1 MRLAK
6 CRAFS
11 HINIDLRISADELS
25 SETMACTLPLLENGN
40 LLANCH
46 RYVGTDRVCGYKR
59 RSWSVTAA
67 LAGGIRGVGAYRGC
81 SGEPGPSPG
90 REHGTH
96 SPTSLRPRARPTT
109 AHDGDKPGAVPE
121 AALGGLARDR
131 PWPRGGRDAGIGPP
145 LTYDHEA
152 EYMSV
157 NHGVE
162 RAFMLIGQKSRC
174 MRAASKHRESQ

>member
-1 MRLAK
+1 M
-6 CRAFS
+6 
-11 HINIDLRISADELS
+11 
-25 SETMACTLPLLENGN
+25 TYTLPLFEGGN

-46 RYVGTDRVCGYKR
+46 HYAGNNRACGCKG
-59 RSWSVTAA
+59 RSWSVTGV
-67 LAGGIRGVGAYRGC
+67 LAGGIREVATVATPANLPRWLGVWAYRGC
-81 SGEPGPSPG
+81 PGEPGPSPR

-96 SPTSLRPRARPTT
+96 YPTSQLPRARPTT

-121 AALGGLARDR
+121 AALGGLGHNR
-131 PWPRGGRDAGIGPP
+131 PWPRGGRDAGIWPP
-145 LTYDHEA
+145 LTYDHDA

-174 MRAASKHRESQ
+174 MLAASKHRDSQ

>member
-1 MRLAK
+1 
-6 CRAFS
+6 
-11 HINIDLRISADELS
+11 
-25 SETMACTLPLLENGN
+25 MACTLTLFENGN
-40 LLANCH
+40 LLADCH
-46 RYVGTDRVCGYKR
+46 HYAGPDRVCGYKR
-59 RSWSVTAA
+59 RSWSVTGA
-67 LAGGIRGVGAYRGC
+67 LAGGIREAATVATPANLPRWPGVGAYRGC

-96 SPTSLRPRARPTT
+96 YPTLLLPRARPTT
-109 AHDGDKPGAVPE
+109 AHDGDELGAVPE
-121 AALGGLARDR
+121 AALGGLDRDR

-152 EYMSV
+152 EYMSG

-174 MRAASKHRESQ
+174 MLAASKHRESQ

>member
-1 MRLAK
+1 
-6 CRAFS
+6 
-11 HINIDLRISADELS
+11 
-25 SETMACTLPLLENGN
+25 MACTLPLFENGN

-46 RYVGTDRVCGYKR
+46 HYAGTDRVCGYKR
-59 RSWSVTAA
+59 RSWSVTSA
-67 LAGGIRGVGAYRGC
+67 LAGGIREVATVATPAHLPRWLGVGAYRSC
-81 SGEPGPSPG
+81 PGEPGPLPG

-96 SPTSLRPRARPTT
+96 YPTSLLSRARPTT

-121 AALGGLARDR
+121 VALGGLGHNR
-131 PWPRGGRDAGIGPP
+131 PWPRGGRDAGIWPP
-145 LTYDHEA
+145 LTYDHDA

-174 MRAASKHRESQ
+174 MLAASKHRESQ

>member
-1 MRLAK
+1 MA
-6 CRAFS
+6 
-11 HINIDLRISADELS
+11 HIILR
-25 SETMACTLPLLENGN
+25 C
-40 LLANCH
+40 
-46 RYVGTDRVCGYKR
+46 Y
-59 RSWSVTAA
+59 
-67 LAGGIRGVGAYRGC
+67 
-81 SGEPGPSPG
+81 
-90 REHGTH
+90 
-96 SPTSLRPRARPTT
+96 TT
-109 AHDGDKPGAVPE
+109 AHDGDELGAVPE
-121 AALGGLARDR
+121 AALGGLDRDR